1 MFAASWKVVDLFAG
15 MQIWQE
21 QAQDVDNHH
30 SSTNIEPLNNVLL
43 TTTSAGLVTFL
54 AGHIGGGGFLI
65 SVILTGL
72 VVAAALWTL
81 SNARAK
87 KAVPCFKT
95 LQVVDGSPS
104 EIFLYLMGIKNYPV
118 WDASVEKAEV
128 SALHPEC
135 PPMHGLVRATC
146 KGGGFVISP
155 RTLSLTQGD
164 EMTSMVTNVV
174 HLDPQGWEGKLLQRL
189 NVMHLYVRP
198 QVLSLTGLRDV
209 MEARKYVC
217 PNVPEEFS
225 AALAASTEEQK
236 INAAVQDGKVIR
248 GAAGDVNPLVSRLEE
263 FPSNVPR
270 SMWAEPDGAT
280 MMVRGP
286 DYLIDRRKIPSQS
299 PYFRLVG
306 VDLFESSE
314 AVEHIASRS
323 DNPVQRELRRH
334 EELGT
339 EMPFTFVVNFVVPG
353 TPRINLVLYYQVPHP
368 SVLTD
373 GSPSSELMAD
383 FLEGSD
389 EFRNERF
396 KLIPCIVEGS
406 FIVRQAVGST
416 PALVGKKLRQPTFRG
431 KQYFELDVDIGSSA
445 VANRV
450 VGLVS
455 GYTKKLVIDMGFVLE
470 SQSSDE
476 LPERL
481 LGSVRLIRV
490 KFVTKDV
497 SIRVTE
503 TPFAVPTRLN
513 RRGLS
518 QIVNHLLD
526 TNDKLQPFDFL
537 IDGLF
542 LRSSLDKYLQLNNV
556 SEETLL
562 TLEYV
567 QALPEPQ
574 KQNDKEHPD
583 WVSAVAALEDDLVV
597 TGCYDGLLRI
607 YDAQGDCKASVK
619 AHQGAIKAVSVS
631 GTKGEFVIS
640 SSGKD
645 QLAQL
650 WRYTASSAKLSPLA
664 ALTGHLN
671 SVDAVQMHA
680 SGKRVVTGSWDNTVR
695 VWQTPP
701 RNEEEGN
708 EQRSAKKHKKTE
720 NGAGTVSFQQL
731 EAEIVLVGHTSYVT
745 SVAFRP
751 KNSEHDEDVVVSA
764 GSDRTVRLWD
774 LVTQSCSQS
783 LVGNRAVSDLSVN
796 ANGLVLTAHP
806 DQCVR
811 LWDPRAQQSGESI
824 VQRTFRSHKQWVS
837 SVAWHPDSSANEHM
851 FVSGDYDGMAK
862 LWDARSTI
870 PLHTVKAHEGKLLD
884 LSWRNQG
891 NNESNVVFV
900 TGGDDK
906 KLNFF
911 SV

>member
-1 MFAASWKVVDLFAG
+1 MRSLSSSSIQTTTESHSHTTTATLVPGHPVLHPNVRTLLPNFRFDYHGQPSSSDVPSTVKLLSELERSWAMFAASWKVVDLFAG

-128 SALHPEC
+128 VHTIDDHSDIIHIVYRPVWMWPIWLASRDLCLLRYWRRGEDGSYVICMQSALHPEC

-248 GAAGDVNPLVSRLEE
+248 GAAGDANPLVSRLEE

-481 LGSVRLIRV
+481 LGSVRLV
-490 KFVTKDV
+490 
-497 SIRVTE
+497 
-503 TPFAVPTRLN
+503 
-513 RRGLS
+513 
-518 QIVNHLLD
+518 H
-526 TNDKLQPFDFL
+526 
-537 IDGLF
+537 IDLG
-542 LRSSLDKYLQLNNV
+542 
-556 SEETLL
+556 
-562 TLEYV
+562 
-567 QALPEPQ
+567 
-574 KQNDKEHPD
+574 
-583 WVSAVAALEDDLVV
+583 VAK
-597 TGCYDGLLRI
+597 RI
-607 YDAQGDCKASVK
+607 
-619 AHQGAIKAVSVS
+619 
-631 GTKGEFVIS
+631 T
-640 SSGKD
+640 
-645 QLAQL
+645 
-650 WRYTASSAKLSPLA
+650 
-664 ALTGHLN
+664 
-671 SVDAVQMHA
+671 
-680 SGKRVVTGSWDNTVR
+680 
-695 VWQTPP
+695 
-701 RNEEEGN
+701 
-708 EQRSAKKHKKTE
+708 
-720 NGAGTVSFQQL
+720 
-731 EAEIVLVGHTSYVT
+731 
-745 SVAFRP
+745 
-751 KNSEHDEDVVVSA
+751 
-764 GSDRTVRLWD
+764 
-774 LVTQSCSQS
+774 
-783 LVGNRAVSDLSVN
+783 
-796 ANGLVLTAHP
+796 
-806 DQCVR
+806 
-811 LWDPRAQQSGESI
+811 
-824 VQRTFRSHKQWVS
+824 
-837 SVAWHPDSSANEHM
+837 
-851 FVSGDYDGMAK
+851 
-862 LWDARSTI
+862 
-870 PLHTVKAHEGKLLD
+870 
-884 LSWRNQG
+884 
-891 NNESNVVFV
+891 
-900 TGGDDK
+900 
-906 KLNFF
+906 
-911 SV
+911 